1 MHTHKQRKQSITIWH
16 NGNNFLLA
24 MKANNAAVCVKW
36 LKLVL
41 GAFVKLQHA
50 DLRQYVVGTG
60 CTTNL
65 PHSL

>member
-1 MHTHKQRKQSITIWH
+1 MWH
-16 NGNNFLLA
+16 NGNNFLRA

-50 DLRQYVVGTG
+50 DLRPYVVG
-60 CTTNL
+60 TNL

>member
-1 MHTHKQRKQSITIWH
+1 MWH
-16 NGNNFLLA
+16 NGNNFLRA

-50 DLRQYVVGTG
+50 DLRPYVVGTG